1 MAQVIDHS
9 AAVKR
14 KVEAKLMAVLIG
26 IASDMT
32 GDIKQ
37 GMKTPK
43 SGTPVPTGYKTYSMK
58 KAPMGRIPGWG
69 TTRSAPGESP
79 AVQTGRL
86 WNAVKWARAGH
97 LTVRV
102 GTNVKYGRWLEEG
115 VRGGKIIRPTSKRAL
130 SWVAP
135 DGARMVRRSVRQ
147 GAIAPRPWLST
158 ALDRA
163 RASAEARIKAAG
175 RL

>member
-1 MAQVIDHS
+1 MDHS

-14 KVEAKLMAVLIG
+14 KVEAKLMATLIG
-26 IASDMT
+26 IASDMV
-32 GDIKQ
+32 GDIKRD
-37 GMKTPK
+37 MKGPK
-43 SGTPVPTGYKTYSMK
+43 SGTPVPTGVKTYSAK
-58 KAPMGRIPGWG
+58 SAPKGRIPGWG
-69 TTRSAPGESP
+69 TTRSAPGQSP

-86 WNAVKWARAGH
+86 WNSVAWARAGH

-115 VRGGKIIRPTSKRAL
+115 VRGGKIIRPKSKKAL
-130 SWVAP
+130 SWIAP
-135 DGARMVRRSVRQ
+135 DGSRMVRRAVRQ
-147 GAIAPRPWLST
+147 GKIAPRPWLST

-163 RASAEARIKAAG
+163 RASAEARINAAG